1 MWGFEASAL
10 AFIQLSVPA
19 SFCVRIDCRGQGLRG
34 GWSAATFTPVS
45 VRIAV
50 GPLSILVNLV
60 AAIVMAGGRTVGLES
75 AVVAEAGV

>member
-1 MWGFEASAL
+1 MGFEASAL
-10 AFIQLSVPA
+10 AFIQFSA
-19 SFCVRIDCRGQGLRG
+19 ATRFSVRIDCRGQGLRG
-34 GWSAATFTPVS
+34 GWSAATFTPAS

>member
-10 AFIQLSVPA
+10 AFIQFSVPA
-19 SFCVRIDCRGQGLRG
+19 SFCASVDCRGRG
-34 GWSAATFTPVS
+34 CVRSAATFTPAS
-45 VRIAV
+45 VLVAV

-60 AAIVMAGGRTVGLES
+60 AAIVVAGGRTVGFEG